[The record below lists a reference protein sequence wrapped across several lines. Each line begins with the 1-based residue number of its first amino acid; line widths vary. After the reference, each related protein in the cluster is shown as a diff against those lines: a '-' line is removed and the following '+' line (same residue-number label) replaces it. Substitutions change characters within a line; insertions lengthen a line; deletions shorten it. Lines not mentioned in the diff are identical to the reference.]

1 MSGRHT
7 NGKTQLRNT
16 DTPRKR
22 IKILSGTHFHWM
34 AYNTE
39 TKEFMGTSGGIYT
52 TENKEN
58 NDKIEFFPREK

>member
-1 MSGRHT
+1 MLARHT

-16 DTPRKR
+16 DSPRKR

-39 TKEFMGTSGGIYT
+39 TKEFIGTSG
-52 TENKEN
+52 
-58 NDKIEFFPREK
+58 